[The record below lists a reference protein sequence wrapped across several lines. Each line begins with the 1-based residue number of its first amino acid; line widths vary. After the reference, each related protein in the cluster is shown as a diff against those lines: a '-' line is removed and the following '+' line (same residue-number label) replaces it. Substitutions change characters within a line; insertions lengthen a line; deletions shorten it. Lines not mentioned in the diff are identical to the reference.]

1 MREAPNPLLQL
12 QQARKT
18 YVRAGS
24 TIAALQGFTLQLV
37 PGEVVGLLGPNGSG
51 KTTLVKVITG
61 LCDADSGE
69 LRWRDQ
75 PAQAAGRPG
84 PHLADLGVLIE
95 GRGAAYERLTALE
108 NARYFCGLRERPF
121 DRRHFDALALLLDLP
136 DVHAPVRQLSTGN
149 KLRAGLLCTLIHRPA
164 LVLLDEPTLGLDLQ
178 GVERLQSLVQHAAG
192 QGTSFLIGSHDL
204 HFIERLCGRIVCIH
218 AGHKR
223 FDGSHQAFI
232 HQSHPYQLRL
242 QLGPHAPPPL
252 DGSVADAPWQ
262 QHDGVALLPLRDHA
276 QACAVLQAL
285 QADLPR
291 YAGMELR
298 RIELRE
304 HYLRIL
310 QAQSLD
316 PAGDAP

>member
-1 MREAPNPLLQL
+1 MQMSAQSLLQL

-24 TIAALQGFTLQLV
+24 TIAALQDFTLHLV

-51 KTTLVKVITG
+51 KTTLVKVVTG

-75 PAQAAGRPG
+75 PARAAGRPG
-84 PHLADLGVLIE
+84 PHLGDLGVLIE
-95 GRGAAYERLTALE
+95 GRGAAYERLTTLE

-121 DRRHFDALALLLDLP
+121 DRGHFDALALLLDLP

-204 HFIERLCGRIVCIH
+204 HFVERLCSRIVCIH
-218 AGHKR
+218 QGHKR
-223 FDGSHQAFI
+223 FDGSRLAFV

-242 QLGPHAPPPL
+242 QLGPHAPPLL
-252 DGSVADAPWQ
+252 DGSIADAAWQ